1 MNQGKIGLSIH
12 QNPANTVHKKKCI
25 KTQLGKKHKFSY
37 RIKNDDCY
45 QQINSDKRHRHHG
58 KGKMHRLL

>member
-25 KTQLGKKHKFSY
+25 KTQFGPD
-37 RIKNDDCY
+37 RTGD
-45 QQINSDKRHRHHG
+45 R
-58 KGKMHRLL
+58 